1 MASGGEAMDGTS
13 RRLVI
18 GKLGRAS
25 GVSERPV
32 DREPELLVVDG
43 HADFIA
49 LHSRTAERVREG
61 MATVPDRD
69 LLDLERQGWTA
80 LTKGGD
86 AAAEFYGHV
95 LAEQVL
101 MLLPGGMVLSD
112 RDQALEALRATSW
125 TGFELRPGLVQWLGP
140 DAAVVAY
147 EARARRG
154 DDEYHA
160 LFNSTYT
167 RQDGKWKLAVHQQ
180 TPF

>member
-1 MASGGEAMDGTS
+1 
-13 RRLVI
+13 
-18 GKLGRAS
+18 
-25 GVSERPV
+25 
-32 DREPELLVVDG
+32 
-43 HADFIA
+43 
-49 LHSRTAERVREG
+49 

-101 MLLPGGMVLSD
+101 MLLPGGMVVHD
-112 RDQALEALRATSW
+112 RAEALEALRLTSW
-125 TGFELRPGLVQWLGP
+125 TGFELQPGLVQWLGP

-147 EARARRG
+147 EALARRG
-154 DDEYHA
+154 EDEYHA
-160 LFNSTYT
+160 LFSSTYT
-167 RQDGKWKLAVHQQ
+167 RQNGKWKLAVHQQ

>member
-1 MASGGEAMDGTS
+1 MTAKPRGIEANGCGHHDAIVRVEHDVASRGEAMDARFSS
-13 RRLVI
+13 RRHREAR
-18 GKLGRAS
+18 RAA

-101 MLLPGGMVLSD
+101 MLLPGGMVLND
-112 RDQALEALRATSW
+112 
-125 TGFELRPGLVQWLGP
+125 
-140 DAAVVAY
+140 
-147 EARARRG
+147 RARRSRRCG
-154 DDEYHA
+154 
-160 LFNSTYT
+160 
-167 RQDGKWKLAVHQQ
+167 
-180 TPF
+180 

>member
-1 MASGGEAMDGTS
+1 
-13 RRLVI
+13 
-18 GKLGRAS
+18 
-25 GVSERPV
+25 
-32 DREPELLVVDG
+32 
-43 HADFIA
+43 
-49 LHSRTAERVREG
+49 

-101 MLLPGGMVLSD
+101 MLLPGGMVLQRS
-112 RDQALEALRATSW
+112 RSGARGACGLTSW

-147 EARARRG
+147 EALARRG

-160 LFNSTYT
+160 LFSSTYT
-167 RQDGKWKLAVHQQ
+167 RQNGKWKLAVHQQ